1 MSNISAARSFIFK
14 TGIFCTFLL
23 LLCSG
28 VVLAADPVSFDE
40 SLDESF
46 DSVSALDFNFG
57 IEPADAVILPDPEAV
72 RLLHSLGYIEKIY
85 ISGTTVT
92 IEANITNNFINPTWS
107 VSFTSLSDSQAGNNT
122 VQSIPVR
129 QLNSNV
135 IQFDIFPENPGSY
148 NVSMIY
154 AQIFAQNA
162 IITTESLVPNTGIN
176 PDKPL
181 LIYLSATSL
190 NLGSTTY
197 YLFNYDY
204 QYFSNDSLNPNLLN
218 EIIGQNFIYFFDI
231 ANLRSIYWYGSND
244 SDVIQFSS
252 ETGHS
257 GSTVHPYKPIFY
269 VNPFKEFDLSLNH
282 IFYCPIHDFYIPD
295 SQSGSVPMHECDSD
309 IQWKIS
315 MDGEEKDASLF
326 FETATGAVPRHF
338 AFFNGSNFRRDSFNG
353 SQEFTLNI
361 YPVLSHSAN
370 FESSALPF
378 LFKIKSDIYDEIITI
393 PFNGPEIS
401 IENVNPNKPSLSSLS
416 FSGAAGDEISDI
428 LSGSSIIVKTLSKD
442 EFSGISEI
450 SSNAEIFTVVDID
463 FSQNKSVL
471 NEYLSS
477 TNQKA
482 ILTFKIPKI
491 VNGAVINPYD
501 LQIYHIV
508 EVDGKNK
515 LELLNIVEISE
526 TEEPTGS
533 GIQYYVLSAETS
545 GFSPFAVVSQS
556 SDECVP
562 VPSDEKKPFAISP
575 DDSVNAALLNGSDPS
590 NSLSNGSPNVIDS
603 PSQII
608 PDLVEK
614 VRGHMSLFSVIIVLA
629 SGLFMW
635 NYLHRKL

>member
-14 TGIFCTFLL
+14 TGVFCTFLL

-40 SLDESF
+40 SF

-57 IEPADAVILPDPEAV
+57 IEPAGAVILPDQETV
-72 RLLHSLGYIEKIY
+72 NLLNSIGYIEKIY

-92 IEANITNNFINPTWS
+92 IEANLPSVLLSPTWS
-107 VSFTSLSDSQAGNNT
+107 VTFTSLSNSQTGNDA
-122 VQSIPVR
+122 VQSIPFR

-135 IQFDIFPENPGSY
+135 IQFDIFPENPGYY
-148 NVSMIY
+148 NVSMMR

-162 IITTESLVPNTGIN
+162 IITTESFVPNPNTGIN

-181 LIYLSATSL
+181 LIYLSATSFTFE
-190 NLGSTTY
+190 NTIY

-218 EIIGQNFIYFFDI
+218 EIIGQNFIYFFDVV
-231 ANLRSIYWYGSND
+231 NLRSIYWYGSND
-244 SDVIQFSS
+244 PDVIQFSS
-252 ETGHS
+252 ETGQPDS
-257 GSTVHPYKPIFY
+257 IESTVHPYKPIFY

-295 SQSGSVPMHECDSD
+295 SQSDYAPMHECYSD

-326 FETATGAVPRHF
+326 FETATEEVPRHF
-338 AFFNGSNFRRDSFNG
+338 AFFNGSNFREDSFSG
-353 SQEFTLNI
+353 SQEFTLKI
-361 YPVLSHSAN
+361 YPVLSSFAN

-378 LFKIKSDIYDEIITI
+378 LFKIESDIYDEMITV

-416 FSGAAGDEISDI
+416 FSGAAGDKISEI
-428 LSGSSIIVKTLSKD
+428 LSGSSIIVKMLSKD
-442 EFSGISEI
+442 EFPGISEI
-450 SSNAEIFTVVDID
+450 PSNAEIFTVIDID

-491 VNGAVINPYD
+491 VNGAVINPND
-501 LQIYHIV
+501 LQIYHIT
-508 EVDGKNK
+508 EADGKNK
-515 LELLNIVEISE
+515 LELLNIVEIYE
-526 TEEPTGS
+526 TEEPIDS

-556 SDECVP
+556 DERVP
-562 VPSDEKKPFAISP
+562 VPSDESKPSARSP
-575 DDSVNAALLNGSDPS
+575 DSVNAALLNGSDRKS
-590 NSLSNGSPNVIDS
+590 TRLNSS
-603 PSQII
+603 
-608 PDLVEK
+608 
-614 VRGHMSLFSVIIVLA
+614 H
-629 SGLFMW
+629 
-635 NYLHRKL
+635 